1 MFLINKFKF
10 LLYGFLFAENGEGGF
25 YIYNFIFII
34 QRGGDLNSYIMSC
47 FRRGILSSKFISIF
61 QKRVGTLKLFSF
73 GLALEKQRGIKLEVK
88 YIKIIFS

>member
-34 QRGGDLNSYIMSC
+34 QRGGDFEFLYYVM
-47 FRRGILSSKFISIF
+47 F
-61 QKRVGTLKLFSF
+61 QKGDFIFKFYFHISEEGRH
-73 GLALEKQRGIKLEVK
+73 
-88 YIKIIFS
+88 IKIVFFWPGIRKTKGYKI